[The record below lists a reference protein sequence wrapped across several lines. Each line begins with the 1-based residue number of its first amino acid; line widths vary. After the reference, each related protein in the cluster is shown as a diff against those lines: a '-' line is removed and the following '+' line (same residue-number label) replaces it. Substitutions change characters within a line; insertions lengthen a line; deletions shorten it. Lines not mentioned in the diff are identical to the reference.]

1 MTVKGQLKILDN
13 EIRQNKSDYD
23 LYRKNVKISALS
35 SGKLLE
41 ILMRYYKLKYDC
53 QRSVKNS

>member
-35 SGKLLE
+35 SGKLN
-41 ILMRYYKLKYDC
+41 M
-53 QRSVKNS
+53 NT